1 MSVLLPKVSIIIR
14 TKNEERWISPC
25 LRGVFNQTYKNI
37 EVILVDN
44 NSDDQTIRRAKEY
57 PVKIIEINDFLP
69 GKAINEGI
77 RASSGDI
84 IVCLSGHCIPVG
96 TDWLSKLVEGLND
109 PLVAGVYGRQE
120 PLSYTSDADKRD
132 LITVFGLDKK
142 IQIKDYFFHNAN
154 SAFRRDIWNKF
165 PFDEE
170 VTNVEDRVW
179 GKQVIQS
186 NYRLIYE
193 PEASVYHWH
202 GINHDGNPDRARNV
216 VRILESIQDN
226 PNKRVHQEPAEMKI
240 VAIIPSRGKSI
251 AFNGSS
257 LLEHAIHSAG
267 NNKFIKKIYVATDS
281 AEMADIAKSL
291 GASVPCLRPAELSH
305 DYIDV
310 AEALAYVMREI
321 EVSDDIPDLVVII
334 EETYPFRA
342 PMILDQ
348 MIERLLDDGLDTV
361 MAGKRET
368 RGIWIEQNG
377 NLDLLGEGFMP
388 RALKKEN
395 AIIGLA
401 GFGCVTFPEFIRSG
415 TLRGGRL
422 GIFEVSDPYAAIEV
436 RDEVMRYKAEK
447 IYDTWSKPIYDAT

>member
-1 MSVLLPKVSIIIR
+1 MSILLPMVSIIIR
-14 TKNEERWISPC
+14 TKNEERWISSC
-25 LRGVFNQTYKNI
+25 LRGVFNQTYNNI

-44 NSDDQTIRRAKEY
+44 NSDDQTIRRAKDY

-69 GKAINEGI
+69 GKAINDGI
-77 RASSGDI
+77 RASSGSI

-96 TDWLSKLVEGLND
+96 SGWLSKLVEGLND

-165 PFDEE
+165 PFDEGI
-170 VTNVEDRVW
+170 TNVEDRVW

-216 VRILESIQDN
+216 VRILESIHDN
-226 PNKRVHQEPAEMKI
+226 SNKKVYQEPSEMNI
-240 VAIIPSRGKSI
+240 VAIIPSRGKSM

-257 LLEHAIHSAG
+257 LLEHAILSAG
-267 NNKFIKKIYVATDS
+267 NNKFIKKVYVATDS
-281 AEMADIAKSL
+281 AEMADVAKSL
-291 GASVPCLRPAELSH
+291 GASIPCLRPAELSQ
-305 DYIDV
+305 DFIDV
-310 AEALAYVMREI
+310 AEVLAYVMREI
-321 EVSDDIPDLVVII
+321 ELSDDIPDLVAIV

-342 PMILDQ
+342 PIILDQ
-348 MIERLLDDGLDTV
+348 MIERLLADGLDTV

-377 NLDLLGEGFMP
+377 NLDLFGEGFMP

-401 GFGCVTFPEFIRSG
+401 GFGCITYPEFIRSG
-415 TLRGGRL
+415 NLRGGRL
-422 GIFEVSDPYAAIEV
+422 GVFEVSDPYAAIEV
-436 RDEVMRYKAEK
+436 RDEVVRYKAEK
-447 IYDTWSKPIYDAT
+447 IYDTWLKQFDNAI